1 MIDRNTTIPVEKKQ
15 IFSTAADN
23 QPAVEIHILQGEREM
38 AADNKTLGRF
48 VLDGIP
54 SAPRGV
60 PQIEVSFSIDANGI
74 LNVKAVDLATKKEQK
89 ITITAS
95 TGLKDEEIDRMVA
108 EAEKNAEEDKK
119 KKERAEKRNDAD
131 SLSFNALKMIDE
143 NKEKIEE
150 SKREEIKK
158 LAEKDDRSEE
168 RRVGK
173 ECRSRWSPYH

>member
-1 MIDRNTTIPVEKKQ
+1 
-15 IFSTAADN
+15 
-23 QPAVEIHILQGEREM
+23 M

-143 NKEKIEE
+143 NKLHIFAFLLIFAAIFTVA
-150 SKREEIKK
+150 R
-158 LAEKDDRSEE
+158 LLRVFTCDGALRDRKS
-168 RRVGK
+168 VV
-173 ECRSRWSPYH
+173 